1 MTKFIIIK
9 NHKRMVFRT
18 SHLTASLNNLIG
30 SPPIHFG
37 LLVCI
42 FITLVHLPNK
52 ESLDAFPVSL
62 RHIKV
67 ALVFQ
72 LCFHIASI
80 VSYLYKELC
89 MDEKKRGGY
98 IEGLL
103 VIFMLIGFVMMG
115 SNLMNIV

>member
-1 MTKFIIIK
+1 M
-9 NHKRMVFRT
+9 
-18 SHLTASLNNLIG
+18 
-30 SPPIHFG
+30 
-37 LLVCI
+37 
-42 FITLVHLPNK
+42 
-52 ESLDAFPVSL
+52 
-62 RHIKV
+62 
-67 ALVFQ
+67 ALFFQ

-89 MDEKKRGGY
+89 MDEKKRGGH